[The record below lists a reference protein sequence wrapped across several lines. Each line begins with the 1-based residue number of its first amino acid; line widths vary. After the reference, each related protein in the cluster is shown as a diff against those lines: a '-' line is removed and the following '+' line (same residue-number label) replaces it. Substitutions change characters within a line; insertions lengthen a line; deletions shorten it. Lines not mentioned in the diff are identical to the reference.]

1 MNYHSS
7 AWAVSIFVAFVGFVL
22 WIAYYYARQTKTAKG
37 FYAAGGTV
45 HWAVNGIAF
54 AGDYLSAASFL
65 GICGMI
71 AAYGYDGF
79 LYSIGYLAGWIVA
92 LFVVAEP
99 MKRMGKYTFADALDA
114 KFNSKGI
121 QFAAALST
129 LVVSMC
135 YLIPQM
141 VGAGVLVTPLLGLA
155 HVWGVILVGTIVII
169 IVATAGMASTTYV
182 QFMKGGLLIVFST
195 TLVISVLSRG
205 LSTNPDQGGNV
216 PYHKFTTIPYSMIG
230 EGSLKLSDK
239 SYTVL
244 DGWQET
250 PYGKKGFVKLT
261 KDGKTSVWSFDKDA
275 GVLREAQ
282 TVETLK
288 DGTKLYN
295 GAPKAEGK
303 FYAVGHMSEIK
314 IKGKS
319 VTKTG
324 PLDPTQFLSAIQ
336 NGTIVRWPSE
346 KLDEGDS
353 KVTVY
358 YQKFTKGK
366 DLLRPGL
373 KFKVGGTLNENLN
386 FISLMLALF
395 LGTAALPHILIRYYT
410 VPSPACA
417 RKSTIVAI
425 AAIAFFY
432 VLTLFMG
439 LGAMANGVMDL
450 TDNNMSAPL
459 LAKSFGIFLFAIIS
473 ALAFA
478 TVLGTVS
485 GLIIASSGAV
495 AHDLVER
502 FFGIKMTDKWKVR
515 AGKLAAIVVGV
526 IAMILGI
533 RYKGMNVSYL
543 VGWAFAVAAS
553 ANLPAIVMLLFWKR
567 TTAKGV
573 TASVIVGMVSA
584 LAVILLSPE
593 MYKELYGLDP
603 TTAPMPIDNPAIFTV
618 PLSFL
623 TLIVVSLLTQKSGVA
638 AKSAAPIVHEPVHM
652 LEDGLLPEHVV
663 AELEELSRNELV
675 GIVLDLREEIATLK
689 REMESTRS

>member
-1 MNYHSS
+1 
-7 AWAVSIFVAFVGFVL
+7 
-22 WIAYYYARQTKTAKG
+22 
-37 FYAAGGTV
+37 
-45 HWAVNGIAF
+45 
-54 AGDYLSAASFL
+54 
-65 GICGMI
+65 
-71 AAYGYDGF
+71 
-79 LYSIGYLAGWIVA
+79 
-92 LFVVAEP
+92 
-99 MKRMGKYTFADALDA
+99 MKRLGKYTFADALDA

-141 VGAGVLVTPLLGLA
+141 VGAGVLVTPLLGIP
-155 HVWGVILVGTIVII
+155 HFWGVTLVGTIVII

-216 PYHKFTTIPYSMIG
+216 PYHKFTTIPITTTAD
-230 EGSLKLSDK
+230 GSVSLSDK
-239 SYTVL
+239 SYTL
-244 DGWQET
+244 PANWQGT
-250 PYGKKGFVKLT
+250 AYGKKGFIKLS
-261 KDGKTSVWSFDKDA
+261 KDGKTSVWSVDKEA

-282 TVETLK
+282 VIEVMK
-288 DGTKLYN
+288 DGTELYN
-295 GAPKAEGK
+295 GAPKSEGK
-303 FYAVGHMSEIK
+303 FYAVGHISELK
-314 IKGKS
+314 LNGKS

-324 PLDPTQFLSAIQ
+324 PVDPSEFLSVI
-336 NGTIVRWPSE
+336 NNSTIVRWPSE
-346 KLDEGDS
+346 KFSDGDT

-358 YQKFTKGK
+358 YQKYVKGK
-366 DLLRPGL
+366 DLLRPGI
-373 KFKVGGTLNENLN
+373 KFKVGGSLKENLN

-425 AAIAFFY
+425 AAISVFY
-432 VLTLFMG
+432 VLTLYMG
-439 LGAMANGVMDL
+439 LGAMVNGVMDL
-450 TDNNMSAPL
+450 TDGNMSAPL

-485 GLIIASSGAV
+485 GLIVASSGAV
-495 AHDLVER
+495 AHDIVER
-502 FFGIKMTDKWKVR
+502 FLGIKMSDKWKVR
-515 AGKLAAIVVGV
+515 AGKLAAVGIGI
-526 IAMILGI
+526 IAMVLGV

-573 TASVIVGMVSA
+573 TASVIVGMISS
-584 LAVILLSPE
+584 LAIILLSPE
-593 MYKELYGLDP
+593 MYKELYALDP
-603 TTAPMPIDNPAIFTV
+603 KTAPMPIDNPAIFSV

-623 TLIVVSLLTQKSGVA
+623 TLVVVSLFTQKSSVA
-638 AKSAAPIVHEPVHM
+638 AEVPAPVVRESIRV
-652 LEDGLLPEHVV
+652 LDGELAPELMVS
-663 AELEELSRNELV
+663 ELEEMSKNELV
-675 GIVLDLREEIATLK
+675 GIILDLREEISSLR
-689 REMESTRS
+689 RELESSRS